1 MERSG
6 SGILDEFDDPTEL
19 VAAGYDRVGQQY
31 AELALL
37 ANDTRERYTDS
48 VLERLADGS
57 NVLDLGCGGG
67 RPTTARLARR
77 FKVTGVELSGV
88 QVGYAREAVPSARI
102 VQADMSRLELE
113 ASTFDGVVAFYSI
126 INVPRQRQR
135 ALFES
140 ILSWLRPGGVMVASL
155 ATKGSQTWV
164 EDDFLGAPMYWSSF
178 DAETNV
184 RMLGEAGFEL
194 ESHEIVT
201 QTFDDESE
209 SHLWVIAR
217 RPG

>member
-1 MERSG
+1 MLHPRVTTVPSFGLRRRTSTVEGRTPVRNEAMERSG
-6 SGILDEFDDPTEL
+6 SGVLDEFDDPTEL

-88 QVGYAREAVPSARI
+88 PMTR
-102 VQADMSRLELE
+102 VQRNCRWSKRA
-113 ASTFDGVVAFYSI
+113 
-126 INVPRQRQR
+126 PQRR
-135 ALFES
+135 S
-140 ILSWLRPGGVMVASL
+140 VDHVR
-155 ATKGSQTWV
+155 
-164 EDDFLGAPMYWSSF
+164 SSF
-178 DAETNV
+178 
-184 RMLGEAGFEL
+184 
-194 ESHEIVT
+194 S
-201 QTFDDESE
+201 
-209 SHLWVIAR
+209 
-217 RPG
+217 